1 MGSDGWPGAPAA
13 GEATNW
19 GLGENTRAVHLP
31 PAPVPGLQ
39 PFAGV
44 SWDHPAAEAFAT
56 PVPAMEGGRR
66 PRAPVAQADGSA
78 MAAGID
84 PGAVRFSIGL
94 EDGEDLI
101 ADAHLAL
108 DSLGTG

>member
-56 PVPAMEGGRR
+56 AVAAMEGGRLAWHWLTR
-66 PRAPVAQADGSA
+66 NRA
-78 MAAGID
+78 
-84 PGAVRFSIGL
+84 L
-94 EDGEDLI
+94 KEGE
-101 ADAHLAL
+101 A
-108 DSLGTG
+108 